1 MKRPLIIIIGVVLV
15 FILIG
20 AWMYVLFFM
29 ESGDTNT
36 FADLNFENSTE
47 EFTEVE
53 NMGGGEPIVNVNDLS
68 RLRQLTTTP
77 VVGFQ
82 EVMKNSSSTP
92 LVYYI
97 SAGTGHIFSIDL
109 ETGEEKRVSG
119 TTIPS
124 TESGVITPDGQYALI
139 QSGFGSTKEAT
150 VGMISADEDQL
161 VGEVTLNNI
170 YSFSETA
177 SGTFLIA
184 RKSDNSVSASHYLP
198 ASGEEVSLF
207 SVPFGEVVI
216 DWGTQ
221 ATDNHYLYPKPNSL
235 LEGYL
240 YQASNKGIKR
250 LPVDGFGLSAKGSN
264 DYVISSSQANKKYST
279 QILNMSENFVSNYR
293 LDVMPEKCVSLSTR
307 LSFICGISDSP
318 SYSQQTPDD
327 WYQGTVSYNDDLLEI
342 NLKDGVNSYL
352 LDIEEESGR
361 ILDIT
366 NLETNQDDSRLYF
379 INKNDGT
386 LWSYLLTE
394 NNN

>member
-29 ESGDTNT
+29 ESNDNNT
-36 FADLNFENSTE
+36 YADLNFENSTE
-47 EFTEVE
+47 DIIEAE
-53 NMGGGEPIVNVNDLS
+53 NMKQEEPVVNVNDLS

-77 VVGFQ
+77 VAGFQ

-92 LVYYI
+92 TVYYI
-97 SAGTGHIFSIDL
+97 SAGTGHIFSINL

-124 TESGVITPDGQYALI
+124 TESGVITPDGQYALV
-139 QSGFGSTKEAT
+139 QSGFGSIKQAV

-161 VGEVTLNNI
+161 VDEVSLENI
-170 YSFSETA
+170 YSFAETA

-184 RKSDNSVSASHYLP
+184 RKSGNSVEASHYRP
-198 ASGEEVSLF
+198 VSGEEIDLF

-216 DWGTQ
+216 DWGRQ
-221 ATDNHYLYPKPNSL
+221 ASDNHYIYPKPNSL

-240 YQASNKGIKR
+240 YKGSNKGVAR
-250 LPVDGFGLSAKGSN
+250 LPLDGFGFSSRGNN
-264 DYVISSSQANKKYST
+264 DYVIGSVQANNKYST
-279 QILNMSENFVSNYR
+279 KILNISESFVSNYKM
-293 LDVMPEKCVSLSTR
+293 DVIPDKCVSLSTKP
-307 LSFICGISDSP
+307 SFICGISDSP
-318 SYSQQTPDD
+318 RYSQQTPDD
-327 WYQGTVSYNDDLLEI
+327 WYQGAVSYNDDLLEI
-342 NLKDGVNSYL
+342 NLKDGSNSYI
-352 LDIEEESGR
+352 LDIQEESGR

-366 NLETNQDDSRLYF
+366 NLAVNSDDSRLYF

-386 LWSYLLTE
+386 LWLYLLME
-394 NNN
+394 DNN